1 MNIVTIC
8 GSLRKASYNR
18 MLMRLLPSLAPAG
31 MNFKEAPPYDHFP
44 YYNADLHADGKFP
57 APVTAFADAIRAAD
71 GIVIV
76 TPEYN
81 YTIPGALKNA
91 IDWVSRMKDQPFKE
105 KAIAIQSATQGP
117 LGGGRMQYHMRT
129 MFVFLEAF
137 TFNRPEIFVGL
148 AQNKFDDKGEL
159 TDEAT
164 KDFIK
169 KQLEGFAKFV
179 ERVRA

>member
-18 MLMRLLPSLAPAG
+18 MLMRLLPALAPSG

-44 YYNADLHADGKFP
+44 FYNADLHADGKFP

-71 GIVIV
+71 GVVIV

-81 YTIPGALKNA
+81 YTIPGAFKNA
-91 IDWVSRMKDQPFKE
+91 VDWVSRLKDQPFKE
-105 KAIAIQSATQGP
+105 KAVAIQSATQGP
-117 LGGGRMQYHMRT
+117 LGGARMQYHMRT
-129 MFVFLEAF
+129 MFVFLNAF
-137 TFNRPEIFVGL
+137 VCNTPEIFVGL

-159 TDEAT
+159 KDEAT

-179 ERVRA
+179 ERVKA